1 MVNRKLRSGKDSVN
15 LYSAPI
21 ESWEEYRAILGGQRD
36 CLLLLEA
43 RRRLWA
49 ALHATSRSHV
59 ARLLG
64 RAPSRVAELLQL
76 DVAPTIEG
84 VLPLSTWRGRDGNP
98 ALQVPLEE
106 RAPVYRRGRPRAAGE
121 K

>member
-1 MVNRKLRSGKDSVN
+1 MN
-15 LYSAPI
+15 LYAVPI
-21 ESWEEYRAILGGQRD
+21 TTWKEYRAILSGQRD
-36 CLLLLEA
+36 RMLLLEA

-76 DVAPTIEG
+76 DVAPPIDG